1 MSVKPQKKQR
11 LAPRLKV
18 MFQHAQTNANG
29 EVLRWILEHEDG
41 LRAAKEKG
49 LEALR
54 AFWLPL
60 ARKESGHFSSEEL
73 QNAAKIAVWR
83 LQEQIYYLQS
93 LFNLEVVIFG
103 TTPPPV
109 ETSEIVAESK
119 HSFMSL
125 VQKQKL
131 EEVLP
136 TPSVDLQ
143 SFDWSIDEG
152 ELGERAA
159 S

>member
-1 MSVKPQKKQR
+1 MSIKPQKKQC

-60 ARKESGHFSSEEL
+60 ARKERGHFSTEEL

-93 LFNLEVVIFG
+93 LFNLEVVIVG

-109 ETSEIVAESK
+109 ETSGIVESK

-136 TPSVDLQ
+136 TPSLDLQ
-143 SFDWSIDEG
+143 SFDWSINEG

>member
-1 MSVKPQKKQR
+1 MSIKPQKKQC

-18 MFQHAQTNANG
+18 MFQHTQTNANG

-60 ARKESGHFSSEEL
+60 ARKESGHFSTEEL

-93 LFNLEVVIFG
+93 LFNLEVVIVG

-109 ETSEIVAESK
+109 ETSGIVESK

-136 TPSVDLQ
+136 TPSLDLQ
-143 SFDWSIDEG
+143 SFDWSINEG

>member
-1 MSVKPQKKQR
+1 MSIKPQKKQC

-60 ARKESGHFSSEEL
+60 ARKESGHFSTEEL

-93 LFNLEVVIFG
+93 LFNLEVVIVG

-109 ETSEIVAESK
+109 ETSGIVESK

-136 TPSVDLQ
+136 TPSLDLQ
-143 SFDWSIDEG
+143 SFDWSINEG